1 MKSIDIRT
9 TQNVTISYELAAVR
23 DRILAYV
30 VDTLIKLLYY
40 TITVLLAI
48 YMMDEMHE
56 YEEDFMIIFG
66 LLVIAPP
73 IAFYS
78 LFFENVMN
86 GQTPGKRLLKIRV
99 VKLNGKQPE
108 FYDYVLRWSFRLVDL
123 VLSGGVLASILVSSS
138 DHSQR
143 LGDMVSNTT
152 VVRVRDRSPIS
163 LADILKIESLSSYE
177 PKYVAIRNFPERDIM
192 LIKNALGRYMSI
204 SNTAHM
210 EVLQELADSMA
221 ARLKV
226 EERPADVI
234 VFLRTLIKDY
244 VVLTR

>member
-1 MKSIDIRT
+1 
-9 TQNVTISYELAAVR
+9 
-23 DRILAYV
+23 
-30 VDTLIKLLYY
+30 
-40 TITVLLAI
+40 
-48 YMMDEMHE
+48 
-56 YEEDFMIIFG
+56 
-66 LLVIAPP
+66 LLVIVPP